1 MGFQEFLNAV
11 AQMRRAQKAYFR
23 EGRKHSD
30 LMESK
35 RLEALVDRALA
46 EGISVPVDQPAPQPA
61 SVSQTSLFTEEHGD
75 ETSTH

>member
-1 MGFQEFLNAV
+1 MGFQEFVDMV
-11 AQMRRAQKAYFR
+11 AKMRRAQKAYFR

-46 EGISVPVDQPAPQPA
+46 EGIRVPVDQPAPQPA
-61 SVSQTSLFTEEHGD
+61 SESQTSLFTEEPRD
-75 ETSTH
+75 ETEGQ